1 MSVKVKDNTAEILA
15 DLQRKQLAFVA
26 AAAESVRS
34 AADVLAPVDKGNL
47 RSSIKT
53 EAYVQDGQAI
63 GEVGP
68 TAFYAVY
75 QEYGTGKFAANGKG
89 RKTPWVY
96 LDEKTGDWVYTFG
109 SPPQPFMQPGY
120 DNASRGFRKLEEMLE
135 L

>member
-1 MSVKVKDNTAEILA
+1 MSVKVTDNTAEILA

-34 AADVLAPVDKGNL
+34 AADVLAPVDTGNL
-47 RSSIKT
+47 RSSIKN

-68 TAFYAVY
+68 TANYAIY
-75 QEYGTGKFAANGKG
+75 LEYGTKKSKA
-89 RKTPWVY
+89 
-96 LDEKTGDWVYTFG
+96 
-109 SPPQPFMQPGY
+109 QPFMQPGY